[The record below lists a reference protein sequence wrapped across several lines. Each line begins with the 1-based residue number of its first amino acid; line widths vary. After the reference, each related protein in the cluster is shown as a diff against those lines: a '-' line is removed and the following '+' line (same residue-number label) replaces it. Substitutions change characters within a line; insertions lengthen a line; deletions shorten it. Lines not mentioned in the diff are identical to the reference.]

1 MKAALR
7 MVIASL
13 AVWLAMAN
21 WMDGRTRVAVLV
33 GMCAPLAM
41 AAGTWVLAER
51 TYRAN
56 PQALTSL
63 MVGAFGFKLVFFG
76 VYVGAAIGLLALRP
90 VPFVVSFVG
99 YFVALYFAEALLLRR
114 LFSANVTSSTKE

>member
-7 MVIASL
+7 MVIACL
-13 AVWLAMAN
+13 AVWLAMAR

-33 GMCAPLAM
+33 GMCGPLA
-41 AAGTWVLAER
+41 AAAATWVLAER
-51 TYRAN
+51 TYKTN

-63 MVGAFGFKLVFFG
+63 MIGAFGFKLVFFG
-76 VYVGAAIGLLALRP
+76 AYVAAAIGLLSISA

-99 YFVALYFAEALLLRR
+99 YFVALYFAEALLLQR
-114 LFSANVTSSTKE
+114 LFSANVMPPTNE